1 MQGSAENSHKMRYLE
16 KTLQVRNHFI
26 SRRTLFFVRRVLV
39 AASVILASWTFSSQP
54 SQGEVSSQPF
64 GNTTKG
70 LTFNYSLASS
80 HHRLDHSTHPQGL
93 AAQRKQA
100 VSTNDDKIQTV
111 ETQSAISIH
120 DHPYFPQSV
129 SPVAQ
134 IGESVR
140 SSTATSENVSSA
152 SGSSA
157 LSIEPTSPSVGE
169 SNALPHSSFAR
180 EIPGNGISSSHLS
193 DPASFKEEVPRQK
206 TSLSSSETIENMT
219 GIQTQASDAREPVA
233 FSSNE
238 NGPGS
243 QPRQDFSPYWTREKI
258 IDYPRLEG
266 NSPAG
271 QPSKLRFSDANS
283 PDQRFH
289 IFLARFARVLDPQ
302 WEEPLQRRPGAYG
315 SIPLVLN
322 ESVEKNLE
330 YFQHGIPERFQSYL
344 DRFHHYQDL
353 VEPVFRELGLPL
365 ELMYLSLV
373 ESGFNP
379 RAFSRS
385 RASGPWQ
392 FMKGTGRVYGLD
404 VDWYLD
410 ERRDPIKSTVAAAHH
425 LRDLYDQFG
434 SWPLALAAYN
444 AGSGKISRAI
454 KKTGTR
460 DFWTI
465 RRSRHIKRETKEYVP
480 RFIAATLIA
489 QNPTAYGFK
498 NPEGERHEFEEVLI
512 TKRIHL
518 SAVTQQTGIPVE
530 ELQRLN
536 PELRRSIVPSLNG
549 PGYYLKV
556 PLGMASL
563 VEEHH
568 PRLAVWTQPPPP
580 PTEWYQVRRGD
591 SLSVVAKRFGMKVSQ
606 LKAMNNLRSN
616 IIRVGTKLRVRGGG
630 DEEDAD
636 AGMTWYRVRSGDSL
650 GSIAIRFRTSVNS
663 LMKLNNLSSHI
674 IHPGDRLQVRGK
686 AQDNPSSKN
695 DSKWYQVRRGDSLWT
710 IAQQFRVSVNE
721 LRALNNLSSSI
732 IQAGRMLMVSQ

>member
-1 MQGSAENSHKMRYLE
+1 MRYLG
-16 KTLQVRNHFI
+16 KTLQVRSHCI
-26 SRRTLFFVRRVLV
+26 PLRAVFFARNVLV
-39 AASVILASWTFSSQP
+39 ASSVVLATWTFQPHSSLGQI
-54 SQGEVSSQPF
+54 S
-64 GNTTKG
+64 TTPPPNSTES
-70 LTFNYSLASS
+70 LTFNYSLANS
-80 HHRLDHSTHPQGL
+80 HQRPERSADTQELPTQGERVESPYNAPNSTLEPQFNRSIHG
-93 AAQRKQA
+93 
-100 VSTNDDKIQTV
+100 NPYF
-111 ETQSAISIH
+111 EQSASQADQSERTIPAIPASAIEDLSI
-120 DHPYFPQSV
+120 
-129 SPVAQ
+129 
-134 IGESVR
+134 
-140 SSTATSENVSSA
+140 SSTLTVISDEPSNPALDENNS
-152 SGSSA
+152 
-157 LSIEPTSPSVGE
+157 LQQ
-169 SNALPHSSFAR
+169 
-180 EIPGNGISSSHLS
+180 
-193 DPASFKEEVPRQK
+193 PASFNDEVPAQK
-206 TSLSSSETIENMT
+206 DSNPSYSEAIAKTYEIQIET
-219 GIQTQASDAREPVA
+219 SDAREPVA
-233 FSSNE
+233 SSLIE
-238 NGPGS
+238 SPQES
-243 QPRQDFSPYWTREKI
+243 QTIQNFQWSGEKNIEPLNSQTRSLTKF
-258 IDYPRLEG
+258 
-266 NSPAG
+266 
-271 QPSKLRFSDANS
+271 PSKLRFNAADSVE
-283 PDQRFH
+283 QRSQV
-289 IFLARFARVLDPQ
+289 FLARFARVFDPV
-302 WEEPLQRRPGAYG
+302 WEAPRQIKPGAYG

-330 YFQHGIPERFQSYL
+330 YFQYGIPERFQSYL

-353 VEPVFRELGLPL
+353 VEPVFRELGLPP

-465 RRSRHIKRETKEYVP
+465 RRSRHIRRETKEYVP

-489 QNPTAYGFK
+489 QNPTAYGFST
-498 NPEGERHEFEEVLI
+498 PDGERHEFEEVLI
-512 TKRIHL
+512 TKRVHL

-536 PELRRSIVPSLNG
+536 PELRRSIVPSLTG

-580 PTEWYQVRRGD
+580 PTEWYKVRRGD

-606 LKAMNNLRSN
+606 LKAMNGLRSN
-616 IIRVGTKLRVRGGG
+616 IIRVGTKLRVRGGV
-630 DEEDAD
+630 DEDYTDTEI
-636 AGMTWYRVRSGDSL
+636 TWYRVRAGDSL
-650 GSIAIRFRTSVNS
+650 GNIATRFGTSVNS
-663 LMKLNNLSSHI
+663 LMRLNNLSSHI
-674 IHPGDRLQVRGK
+674 IYPGDRLRVKGK
-686 AQDNPSSKN
+686 PETSPSSRN

-710 IAQQFRVSVNE
+710 IAKQFSVSVQE